1 MHPASFSDRN
11 NPQRT
16 PEGTPPVV
24 SHQWPR
30 GAAYLSMPGDVGN
43 MKATETKPSE
53 NLNIVIVGHV
63 DHGKSTL
70 LGRLYADTGSL
81 PDGKL
86 EKVQAICKQQG
97 KEFEYA
103 FLFDAFL
110 EEQEQGITIDTARTF
125 FMWKGR
131 QYIIIDAP
139 GHKEFL
145 KNMISGAARAEA
157 ALLLID
163 ALEGVKEQSKK
174 HGYLLSLL
182 GVRQFAV
189 VVNKMDLVGYRQ
201 DVFDGIE
208 KEYREFLGQFKAVP
222 AQFIPVSAKLGDN
235 IANRSQA
242 MSWYSGPTVLDTLS
256 AFQKE
261 TARSEQ
267 PLRLSVQDV
276 YKFDAR
282 RIITGR
288 ITAGRLKVGDHLVF
302 SPSNKRANIRT
313 VEAFNIEPQPTEG
326 QAGQSI
332 GITLDEQIFV
342 ERGEIA
348 SHQEHLPSVSTAFRA
363 NLFWLGKKPLEKG
376 RKYLLRVATK
386 EVDCEV
392 ASIHRIID
400 TMDLA
405 QQQGSNSVGKNQ
417 VAELTL
423 RTKAP
428 VAFDL
433 SASFEATGRFV
444 LVDEYDIA
452 GGGII
457 TELVHDDQEFLRE
470 EARRRDFAWVKG
482 EVTVEDR
489 AQQYGHRAAIVLIT
503 GGRHTGKS
511 FLARKLE
518 GRLVADGRHAY
529 LLDGENLRRGLDAD
543 LSEEERGQTT
553 EMARRYGEVA
563 RLLIDTGLIV
573 VSTTNPFGLAYRE
586 ASEAIR
592 TLVHPAPV
600 IAVHMSKIA
609 EEPPPNTDVVLTGPT
624 DFDAATAR
632 ILDELK
638 RRGVLAQAIGA
649 KPIFQYSI

>member
-1 MHPASFSDRN
+1 MI
-11 NPQRT
+11 T
-16 PEGTPPVV
+16 T
-24 SHQWPR
+24 
-30 GAAYLSMPGDVGN
+30 N
-43 MKATETKPSE
+43 MKPSD

-86 EKVQAICKQQG
+86 EKVQAICRQQG

-125 FMWKGR
+125 FSWKGR
-131 QYIIIDAP
+131 HYIIIDAP

-145 KNMISGAARAEA
+145 KNMISGAARAEG

-208 KEYREFLGQFKAVP
+208 KEYREFLEQFKAIP
-222 AQFIPVSAKLGDN
+222 QQIIPVSAKLGDN
-235 IANRSQA
+235 IATRSEQ
-242 MSWYSGPTVLDTLS
+242 MRWYVGPTVLDALS

-261 TARSEQ
+261 PGRSEQ
-267 PLRLSVQDV
+267 ALRLPVQDV

-282 RIITGR
+282 RIIAGR
-288 ITAGRLKVGDHLVF
+288 VTAGRVKVGDTLVF
-302 SPSNKRANIRT
+302 SPSNKRAAVKSI
-313 VEAFNIEPQPTEG
+313 EAFNIDPPPVESH
-326 QAGQSI
+326 AGQSV
-332 GITLDEQIFV
+332 GVTLDEQIFV
-342 ERGEIA
+342 ERGEVA
-348 SHQEHLPSVSTAFRA
+348 SHQEQLPLVSTAFRA
-363 NLFWLGKKPLEKG
+363 NVFWLGRKPLERG
-376 RKYLLRVATK
+376 RRYQLRVATR

-392 ASIHRIID
+392 ATIHRIID

-405 QQQGSNSVGKNQ
+405 QQQGSSVVNKNQ
-417 VAELTL
+417 VAELTI
-423 RTKAP
+423 RAKTP

-433 SASFEATGRFV
+433 SASFESTGRFV

-452 GGGII
+452 GGGIV

-470 EARRRDFAWVKG
+470 EARQRDFAWVKG
-482 EVTVEDR
+482 KVGVEDR
-489 AQQYGHRAAIVLIT
+489 AQQYGHRAAIVLVT

-511 FLARKLE
+511 FLARTIE
-518 GRLVADGRHAY
+518 ARLVADGRHAY

-543 LSEEERGQTT
+543 LSEGERGQAA

-563 RLLIDTGLIV
+563 RLLVDTGLIV
-573 VSTTNPFGLAYRE
+573 VSTTNPFGMAYVD
-586 ASEAIR
+586 AAQAIR
-592 TLVHPAPV
+592 TLVHPVPV
-600 IAVHMSKIA
+600 IAIHMSKAPEEVPPHTDIA
-609 EEPPPNTDVVLTGPT
+609 LSGPT
-624 DFDAATAR
+624 DFDAATRR
-632 ILDELK
+632 ILEELK

>member
-1 MHPASFSDRN
+1 MSSTA
-11 NPQRT
+11 
-16 PEGTPPVV
+16 V
-24 SHQWPR
+24 S
-30 GAAYLSMPGDVGN
+30 S
-43 MKATETKPSE
+43 KPSE

-86 EKVQAICKQQG
+86 EKVQAICRQQG

-125 FMWKGR
+125 FIWKGR

-189 VVNKMDLVGYRQ
+189 VVNKMDLVSYRQ
-201 DVFDGIE
+201 DVFEGIE
-208 KEYREFLGQFKAVP
+208 KEYREFLGQFGAVP
-222 AQFIPVSAKLGDN
+222 ERIIPVSAKLGDN
-235 IANRSQA
+235 IANRSQTMA
-242 MSWYSGPTVLDTLS
+242 WYKGPTVLETLS
-256 AFQKE
+256 LFKKE
-261 TARSEQ
+261 RARSEQ
-267 PLRLSVQDV
+267 PLRFPVQDV

-282 RIITGR
+282 RILAGR
-288 ITAGRLKVGDHLVF
+288 IAAGRLKIGDHVVF
-302 SPSNKRANIRT
+302 SPSNKRANIRS
-313 VEAFNIEPQPTEG
+313 VEAFNIEPPATGAE
-326 QAGQSI
+326 AGQSV

-348 SHQEHLPSVSTAFRA
+348 THQEQLPLVSTAFRA
-363 NLFWLGKKPLEKG
+363 NLFWLGKRPLEKG
-376 RKYLLRVATK
+376 RRYLLRVATR

-392 ASIHRIID
+392 AAIHRIID
-400 TMDLA
+400 TMDLN
-405 QQQGSNSVGKNQ
+405 QQQGSTTVGRNQ
-417 VAELTL
+417 VAELTI
-423 RTKAP
+423 RTKIP
-428 VAFDL
+428 IAFDL
-433 SASFEATGRFV
+433 SSSFEATGRFV
-444 LVDEYDIA
+444 LVDDYDIA
-452 GGGII
+452 GGGIV
-457 TELVHDDQEFLRE
+457 TEMVHDDQEFLRD

-482 EVTVEDR
+482 EVGIEER

-511 FLARKLE
+511 FLAKKLE
-518 GRLVADGRHAY
+518 ARLVADGRHAY
-529 LLDGENLRRGLDAD
+529 LLDGDNLRRGLDAD
-543 LSEEERGQTT
+543 LSEVERSQTT
-553 EMARRYGEVA
+553 EMTRRYGEVA
-563 RLLIDTGLIV
+563 RLLVDTGLIV
-573 VSTTNPFGLAYRE
+573 VSTTNPFGLAFIE
-586 ASEAIR
+586 AAQAIK
-592 TLVHPAPV
+592 TLVHPTPV
-600 IAVHMSKIA
+600 ISVHMSKVP
-609 EEPPPNTDVVLTGPT
+609 EEGPPSTDIVLSGPT
-624 DFDAATAR
+624 DFDAATKR

-649 KPIFQYSI
+649 KPTFQYSI

>member
-1 MHPASFSDRN
+1 MIQAN
-11 NPQRT
+11 NK
-16 PEGTPPVV
+16 
-24 SHQWPR
+24 S
-30 GAAYLSMPGDVGN
+30 
-43 MKATETKPSE
+43 SE
-53 NLNIVIVGHV
+53 HLNIVIVGHV

-86 EKVQAICKQQG
+86 EKVQAICRQQG

-125 FMWKGR
+125 FTWKGR

-201 DVFDGIE
+201 EVFEGIE

-222 AQFIPVSAKLGDN
+222 ERIIPVSAKLGDN
-235 IANRSQA
+235 IVSRSEN

-256 AFQKE
+256 LFQKE

-267 PLRLSVQDV
+267 PLRLPVQDV

-282 RIITGR
+282 RIIAGR
-288 ITAGRLKVGDHLVF
+288 IAAGRLKVGDQLVF
-302 SPSNKRANIRT
+302 SPSNKRANIKS
-313 VEAFNIEPQPTEG
+313 VEAFTVEPVPTEAH
-326 QAGQSI
+326 AGESV

-342 ERGEIA
+342 ERGEVA
-348 SHQEHLPSVSTAFRA
+348 SHQGELPLVSTAFRV
-363 NLFWLGKKPLEKG
+363 NLFWLGRRPLERG
-376 RKYLLRVATK
+376 RKYILRVATK

-392 ASIHRIID
+392 ATIHRIID
-400 TMDLA
+400 TMDLN
-405 QQQGSNSVGKNQ
+405 QQQGGESVGKNQ

-433 SASFEATGRFV
+433 SSSFEGTGRFV

-452 GGGII
+452 GGGIV
-457 TELVHDDQEFLRE
+457 TEMIRDDQEFLRE

-482 EVTVEDR
+482 EVGIEER
-489 AQQYGHRAAIVLIT
+489 AQQFGHRAAIVLVT

-511 FLARKLE
+511 FLAKKLE
-518 GRLVADGRHAY
+518 ARLVADGRHAY

-543 LSEEERGQTT
+543 LSETERSQTA

-573 VSTTNPFGLAYRE
+573 VSTTNPFGLAYAE
-586 ASEAIR
+586 AVQAIR

-600 IAVHMSKIA
+600 IAVHMSKA
-609 EEPPPNTDVVLTGPT
+609 PEEPPPGTDIALSGPT
-624 DFDAATAR
+624 DFDAATR
-632 ILDELK
+632 EILDELK

-649 KPIFQYSI
+649 KPTFQYSI

>member
-1 MHPASFSDRN
+1 MS
-11 NPQRT
+11 NPT
-16 PEGTPPVV
+16 PV
-24 SHQWPR
+24 S
-30 GAAYLSMPGDVGN
+30 
-43 MKATETKPSE
+43 KPSE

-86 EKVQAICKQQG
+86 EKVQAICRQQG

-125 FMWKGR
+125 FIWKGR

-208 KEYREFLGQFKAVP
+208 KEYREFLSQFKAVP
-222 AQFIPVSAKLGDN
+222 ERVIPVSAKLGDN
-235 IANRSQA
+235 IANRSTN
-242 MSWYSGPTVLDTLS
+242 MPWYAGPTVLDTLS
-256 AFQKE
+256 VFKKE
-261 TARSEQ
+261 AARSEQ
-267 PLRLSVQDV
+267 PLRLPVQDV

-282 RIITGR
+282 RIIAGR
-288 ITAGRLKVGDHLVF
+288 ITAGKLKVGDHLVF
-302 SPSNKRANIRT
+302 SPSNKRANIRS
-313 VEAFNIEPQPTEG
+313 VEAFNIDPPPTEG
-326 QAGQSI
+326 YAGQSI

-348 SHQEHLPSVSTAFRA
+348 THQEHLPSVSTAFRA
-363 NLFWLGKKPLEKG
+363 NLFWLGKRPLERG
-376 RKYLLRVATK
+376 RKYQLRVANK

-392 ASIHRIID
+392 ATIHRIID

-405 QQQGSNSVGKNQ
+405 QQQGSTTVNKNQ

-423 RTKAP
+423 RTKTP

-444 LVDEYDIA
+444 LIDEYDIA

-457 TELVHDDQEFLRE
+457 TELIHDDQEFLRE

-482 EVTVEDR
+482 EVGVEDR
-489 AQQYGHRAAIVLIT
+489 ARQYGHRAAIVLFT

-511 FLARKLE
+511 LLARQLE

-543 LSEEERGQTT
+543 LTDEERGQTD

-573 VSTTNPFGLAYRE
+573 VSTTNPFGLHYKE
-586 ASEAIR
+586 AVQAIR

-600 IAVHMSKIA
+600 IAVHMSKVS
-609 EEPPPNTDVVLTGPT
+609 EEPPQNTDIVLSGPT
-624 DFDAATAR
+624 DLDKATKQ
-632 ILDELK
+632 IMEELK
-638 RRGVLAQAIGA
+638 KRGVLAQAIGA
-649 KPIFQYSI
+649 KPTFQYSI

>member
-1 MHPASFSDRN
+1 M
-11 NPQRT
+11 T
-16 PEGTPPVV
+16 
-24 SHQWPR
+24 
-30 GAAYLSMPGDVGN
+30 LI
-43 MKATETKPSE
+43 ETKPSE

-97 KEFEYA
+97 KDFEYA

-201 DVFDGIE
+201 DVFEGIE

-222 AQFIPVSAKLGDN
+222 SQFIPVSAKLGDN
-235 IANRSQA
+235 IANRSKQ
-242 MSWYSGPTVLDTLS
+242 MPWYTGATVLDTLGG
-256 AFQKE
+256 FQKE
-261 TARSEQ
+261 AARSEQ
-267 PLRLSVQDV
+267 PLRMPVQDV

-288 ITAGRLKVGDHLVF
+288 IAAGRLKVGDHLVF

-332 GITLDEQIFV
+332 GVTLDDQIFV

-363 NLFWLGKKPLEKG
+363 NLFWLGKRPLEKE

-405 QQQGSNSVGKNQ
+405 QQQGSNTVNKNQ

-423 RTKAP
+423 RTKTP

-489 AQQYGHRAAIVLIT
+489 AQQYGHRAAVVLIT

-543 LSEEERGQTT
+543 LNEEERGQTT

-563 RLLIDTGLIV
+563 RLLTDTGLIV
-573 VSTTNPFGLAYRE
+573 VSTTNPFGLAYQE
-586 ASEAIR
+586 AAQAIR

-600 IAVHMSKIA
+600 IAVHMSKTE
-609 EEPPPNTDVVLTGPT
+609 EEPPPNTDVVLSGPT
-624 DFDAATAR
+624 DFDGATAR
-632 ILDELK
+632 IIDELK

-649 KPIFQYSI
+649 KPVFQYSI

>member
-1 MHPASFSDRN
+1 
-11 NPQRT
+11 
-16 PEGTPPVV
+16 
-24 SHQWPR
+24 
-30 GAAYLSMPGDVGN
+30 

>member
-1 MHPASFSDRN
+1 
-11 NPQRT
+11 
-16 PEGTPPVV
+16 
-24 SHQWPR
+24 
-30 GAAYLSMPGDVGN
+30 
-43 MKATETKPSE
+43 
-53 NLNIVIVGHV
+53 
-63 DHGKSTL
+63 
-70 LGRLYADTGSL
+70 
-81 PDGKL
+81 L
-86 EKVQAICKQQG
+86 EKVQAICRQQG

-131 QYIIIDAP
+131 HYIIIDAP

-201 DVFDGIE
+201 DVFEGIE
-208 KEYREFLGQFKAVP
+208 KEYREFLAQFGAVP
-222 AQFIPVSAKLGDN
+222 ERIIPVSAKMGDN
-235 IANRSQA
+235 IANRSGT
-242 MSWYSGPTVLDTLS
+242 MPWYQGPTVLDTLS
-256 AFQKE
+256 LFKKE

-267 PLRLSVQDV
+267 PLRFPVQDV

-282 RIITGR
+282 RIIAGR
-288 ITAGRLKVGDHLVF
+288 ITAGRLKIGDHLVF
-302 SPSNKRANIRT
+302 SPSNKRANIRSI
-313 VEAFNIEPQPTEG
+313 EAFNVEPVLTGAE
-326 QAGQSI
+326 AGQSV

-342 ERGEIA
+342 ERGEVA
-348 SHQEHLPSVSTAFRA
+348 THQEQLPLVSTAFKA
-363 NLFWLGKKPLEKG
+363 NLFWLGKQPLEQG
-376 RKYLLRVATK
+376 RRYLLRVATR
-386 EVDCEV
+386 EVECEV
-392 ASIHRIID
+392 AAIHRIID
-400 TMDLA
+400 TMDLN
-405 QQQGSNSVGKNQ
+405 QQSGSNKVARNQ
-417 VAELTL
+417 VGELTL

-444 LVDEYDIA
+444 LVDDYDMIR
-452 GGGII
+452 
-457 TELVHDDQEFLRE
+457 DDQEFLRE

-482 EVTVEDR
+482 EVGIEER

-511 FLARKLE
+511 FLAKKLE
-518 GRLVADGRHAY
+518 ARLVADGRHAY

-543 LSEEERGQTT
+543 LAEGERSQTM

-563 RLLIDTGLIV
+563 RLLADTGLIV
-573 VSTTNPFGLAYRE
+573 ISTTNPFGMAYAE
-586 ASEAIR
+586 AAQAIR
-592 TLVHPAPV
+592 TLVHPTPV
-600 IAVHMSKIA
+600 ISIQMSTLSDEA
-609 EEPPPNTDVVLTGPT
+609 STNADLVFTGPA
-624 DFDAATAR
+624 DFDAATKS
-632 ILDELK
+632 ILDELR

-649 KPIFQYSI
+649 KPTFQYSI

>member
-1 MHPASFSDRN
+1 M
-11 NPQRT
+11 
-16 PEGTPPVV
+16 GTAK
-24 SHQWPR
+24 S
-30 GAAYLSMPGDVGN
+30 
-43 MKATETKPSE
+43 SE

-70 LGRLYADTGSL
+70 LGRLYADTDSL

-86 EKVQAICKQQG
+86 EKVQAICRQQG

-131 QYIIIDAP
+131 HYIIIDAP

-201 DVFDGIE
+201 DVFEGIE
-208 KEYREFLGQFKAVP
+208 KEYREFLAQFGAVP
-222 AQFIPVSAKLGDN
+222 ERIIPVSAKMGDN
-235 IANRSQA
+235 IANRSGT
-242 MSWYSGPTVLDTLS
+242 MPWYQGPTVLDTLS
-256 AFQKE
+256 LFKKE

-267 PLRLSVQDV
+267 PLRFPVQDV

-282 RIITGR
+282 RIIAGR
-288 ITAGRLKVGDHLVF
+288 ITAGRLKIGDHLVF
-302 SPSNKRANIRT
+302 SPSNKRANIRSI
-313 VEAFNIEPQPTEG
+313 EAFNVEPVLTGAE
-326 QAGQSI
+326 AGQSV

-342 ERGEIA
+342 ERGEVA
-348 SHQEHLPSVSTAFRA
+348 THQEQLPLVSTAFKA
-363 NLFWLGKKPLEKG
+363 NLFWLGKQPLEQG
-376 RKYLLRVATK
+376 RRYLLRVATR
-386 EVDCEV
+386 EVECEV
-392 ASIHRIID
+392 AAIHRIID
-400 TMDLA
+400 TMDLN
-405 QQQGSNSVGKNQ
+405 QQSGSNKVARNQ
-417 VAELTL
+417 VGELTL

-444 LVDEYDIA
+444 LVDDYDIA
-452 GGGII
+452 GGGIV
-457 TELVHDDQEFLRE
+457 TEMIRDDQEFLRE

-482 EVTVEDR
+482 EVGIEER

-511 FLARKLE
+511 FLAKKLE
-518 GRLVADGRHAY
+518 ARLVADGRHAY

-543 LSEEERGQTT
+543 LAEGERSQTM

-563 RLLIDTGLIV
+563 RLLADTGLIV
-573 VSTTNPFGLAYRE
+573 ISTTNPFGMAYAE
-586 ASEAIR
+586 AAQAIR
-592 TLVHPAPV
+592 TLVHPTPV
-600 IAVHMSKIA
+600 ISIQMSTLSDEA
-609 EEPPPNTDVVLTGPT
+609 STNADLVFTGPA
-624 DFDAATAR
+624 DFDAATKS
-632 ILDELK
+632 ILDELR

-649 KPIFQYSI
+649 KPTFQYSI

>member
-1 MHPASFSDRN
+1 MNSTTVPS
-11 NPQRT
+11 
-16 PEGTPPVV
+16 
-24 SHQWPR
+24 
-30 GAAYLSMPGDVGN
+30 
-43 MKATETKPSE
+43 KPSE
-53 NLNIVIVGHV
+53 SLNIVIVGHV

-86 EKVQAICKQQG
+86 EKVQAICRQQG

-125 FMWKGR
+125 FIWKGR

-189 VVNKMDLVGYRQ
+189 AVNKMDLVGYRQ
-201 DVFDGIE
+201 DVFEGIE
-208 KEYREFLGQFKAVP
+208 KEYREFLGQFGAVP
-222 AQFIPVSAKLGDN
+222 EQIIPVSAKLGDN

-242 MSWYSGPTVLDTLS
+242 MAWYKGPTVLDILS
-256 AFQKE
+256 LFKKE
-261 TARSEQ
+261 TVRSEQ
-267 PLRLSVQDV
+267 PLRFPVQDV

-282 RIITGR
+282 RILAGR
-288 ITAGRLKVGDHLVF
+288 IAAGRLKIGDHLVF
-302 SPSNKRANIRT
+302 SPSNKRANVRSI
-313 VEAFNIEPQPTEG
+313 EAFNIEPVPTAAE
-326 QAGQSI
+326 AGHSV

-348 SHQEHLPSVSTAFRA
+348 THQDQLPLVSTGFKA
-363 NLFWLGKKPLEKG
+363 NLFWLGKRPLEKN

-392 ASIHRIID
+392 AAIHRIID
-400 TMDLA
+400 TMDLS
-405 QQQGSNSVGKNQ
+405 QQQGSTVVNRNQ

-423 RTKAP
+423 RTKTP

-433 SASFEATGRFV
+433 SSSFEATGRFV
-444 LVDEYDIA
+444 LVDDYDIA
-452 GGGII
+452 GGGIV
-457 TELVHDDQEFLRE
+457 TEMVRDDQEFLRE

-482 EVTVEDR
+482 EVGIEER

-511 FLARKLE
+511 FLAKTLE
-518 GRLVADGRHAY
+518 AKLVADGRHAY

-543 LSEEERGQTT
+543 LSEGERSQTT

-563 RLLIDTGLIV
+563 RLLADTGLIV
-573 VSTTNPFGLAYRE
+573 VSTTNPFGMGYIE
-586 ASEAIR
+586 AAQAIR
-592 TLVHPAPV
+592 TLVHPTPV
-600 IAVHMSKIA
+600 ISVHMSKA
-609 EEPPPNTDVVLTGPT
+609 PEEVLPNADIVLSGPA
-624 DFDAATAR
+624 DFDAATKR

-649 KPIFQYSI
+649 KPTFQYSI

>member
-1 MHPASFSDRN
+1 MSTSD
-11 NPQRT
+11 P
-16 PEGTPPVV
+16 
-24 SHQWPR
+24 
-30 GAAYLSMPGDVGN
+30 
-43 MKATETKPSE
+43 KPSE

-86 EKVQAICKQQG
+86 EKVQAICRQQG

-125 FMWKGR
+125 FIWKGR

-163 ALEGVKEQSKK
+163 ALEGVREQSKK

-208 KEYREFLGQFKAVP
+208 KEYREFLAQFKAVP

-235 IANRSQA
+235 IVTRSQA
-242 MSWYSGPTVLDTLS
+242 MPWYSGSTVLEALNV
-256 AFQKE
+256 FRKE
-261 TARSEQ
+261 AARSEQ
-267 PLRLSVQDV
+267 PLRLPVQDV

-282 RIITGR
+282 RIIAGR
-288 ITAGRLKVGDHLVF
+288 ITAGRLRIGDQLVF
-302 SPSNKRANIRT
+302 SPSNKRASIKS
-313 VEAFNIEPQPTEG
+313 VEAFNIDPQLTSGE
-326 QAGQSI
+326 AGQSI
-332 GITLDEQIFV
+332 GVTLDDQLFV

-348 SHQEHLPSVSTAFRA
+348 AHPDQLPLVSTAFRA
-363 NLFWLGKKPLEKG
+363 NLFWLGNRPLERG

-386 EVDCEV
+386 EVECEI
-392 ASIHRIID
+392 AAIHRIID

-405 QQQGSNSVGKNQ
+405 QQQGSTQVTKNQ

-433 SASFEATGRFV
+433 STSFESTGRFV

-457 TELVHDDQEFLRE
+457 TEVVHDDQEFLRE
-470 EARRRDFAWVKG
+470 EARRRDIAWVKG
-482 EVTVEDR
+482 EVGIEDR
-489 AQQYGHRAAIVLIT
+489 AKQFGHRAAVVLVT

-511 FLARKLE
+511 MLARKLE
-518 GRLVADGRHAY
+518 SRLVADGRHAY

-543 LSEEERGQTT
+543 LNDEERVQTR

-573 VSTTNPFGLAYRE
+573 VSTTNPFGLAYRD
-586 ASEAIR
+586 AVLAIR
-592 TLVHPAPV
+592 TLVHPTPV
-600 IAVHMSKIA
+600 VAVHMSKTE
-609 EEPPPNTDVVLTGPT
+609 EEPPSSTDIMLAGPT
-624 DFDAATAR
+624 DFDAATK
-632 ILDELK
+632 LVMEELR

>member
-1 MHPASFSDRN
+1 MDIESA
-11 NPQRT
+11 
-16 PEGTPPVV
+16 
-24 SHQWPR
+24 
-30 GAAYLSMPGDVGN
+30 
-43 MKATETKPSE
+43 KPSE
-53 NLNIVIVGHV
+53 SLNIVIVGHV

-86 EKVQAICKQQG
+86 EKVQAICRQQG

-125 FMWKGR
+125 FIWKGR

-222 AQFIPVSAKLGDN
+222 ECIIPVSAKLGDN
-235 IANRSQA
+235 IANRSA
-242 MSWYSGPTVLDTLS
+242 NMAWYTGPTVLDQLS
-256 AFQKE
+256 RFKKE
-261 TARSEQ
+261 AARSEQ
-267 PLRLSVQDV
+267 PLRFPVQDV

-282 RIITGR
+282 RIIAGR

-302 SPSNKRANIRT
+302 SPSNKRANIRS
-313 VEAFNIEPQPTEG
+313 VEAFNIDPPPTEG
-326 QAGQSI
+326 YAGQSI

-348 SHQEHLPSVSTAFRA
+348 THQDQLPSVSTAFRA
-363 NLFWLGKKPLEKG
+363 NLFWLGKRPLERG
-376 RKYLLRVATK
+376 RKYQLRVANK

-392 ASIHRIID
+392 ATIHRIID

-405 QQQGSNSVGKNQ
+405 QQQGSTTVNKNQ

-423 RTKAP
+423 RTKTP

-452 GGGII
+452 GGGIV
-457 TELVHDDQEFLRE
+457 TELIHDDQEFLRE

-482 EVTVEDR
+482 EVGVEDR
-489 AQQYGHRAAIVLIT
+489 ARQYGHRAAIVLFT

-511 FLARKLE
+511 LLARQLE

-543 LSEEERGQTT
+543 LTDEERGQTD

-573 VSTTNPFGLAYRE
+573 VSTTNPFGLHYKE
-586 ASEAIR
+586 AVQAIR

-600 IAVHMSKIA
+600 IAVHMSKTS
-609 EEPPPNTDVVLTGPT
+609 EEPPQNTDIVLSGPT
-624 DFDAATAR
+624 DLDKATKQ
-632 ILDELK
+632 IMDELK
-638 RRGVLAQAIGA
+638 KRGVLAQAIGA
-649 KPIFQYSI
+649 KPTFQYSI

>member
-1 MHPASFSDRN
+1 MTMS
-11 NPQRT
+11 
-16 PEGTPPVV
+16 EIKPP
-24 SHQWPR
+24 
-30 GAAYLSMPGDVGN
+30 
-43 MKATETKPSE
+43 E

-222 AQFIPVSAKLGDN
+222 SQFIPVSAKLGDN
-235 IANRSQA
+235 IANRSTT
-242 MSWYSGPTVLDTLS
+242 MPWYSGSTVLDTLG
-256 AFQKE
+256 AFSKE
-261 TARSEQ
+261 AARAEQ

-332 GITLDEQIFV
+332 GVTLDEQIFV

-363 NLFWLGKKPLEKG
+363 NLFWLGKRPLEKG

-392 ASIHRIID
+392 ALIHRIID

-405 QQQGSNSVGKNQ
+405 QQQGSSTVNKNQ

-489 AQQYGHRAAIVLIT
+489 AQQYGHRAAVVLIT
-503 GGRHTGKS
+503 GGRHAGKS

-543 LSEEERGQTT
+543 LSEEERGQST

-563 RLLIDTGLIV
+563 RLLTDTGLIV

-586 ASEAIR
+586 ASQAIK

-600 IAVHMSKIA
+600 IAVHMSRT
-609 EEPPPNTDVVLTGPT
+609 EEAPPPNTDVVLSGPT

>member
-1 MHPASFSDRN
+1 MDTAKS
-11 NPQRT
+11 
-16 PEGTPPVV
+16 
-24 SHQWPR
+24 
-30 GAAYLSMPGDVGN
+30 
-43 MKATETKPSE
+43 SE

-86 EKVQAICKQQG
+86 EKVQAICRQQG

-201 DVFDGIE
+201 DVFEGIE
-208 KEYREFLGQFKAVP
+208 KEYREFLAQFGAVP
-222 AQFIPVSAKLGDN
+222 ERIIPVSAKMGDN
-235 IANRSQA
+235 IANRSGT
-242 MSWYSGPTVLDTLS
+242 MPWYQGPTVLDTLS
-256 AFQKE
+256 LFKKE

-267 PLRLSVQDV
+267 PLRFPVQDV

-282 RIITGR
+282 RIIAGR
-288 ITAGRLKVGDHLVF
+288 ITAGRLKIGDHLVF
-302 SPSNKRANIRT
+302 SPSNKRANIRSI
-313 VEAFNIEPQPTEG
+313 EAFNVEPVLTGAE
-326 QAGQSI
+326 AGQSV

-342 ERGEIA
+342 ERGEVA
-348 SHQEHLPSVSTAFRA
+348 THQEQLPLVSTAFKA
-363 NLFWLGKKPLEKG
+363 NLFWLGKQPLEQG
-376 RKYLLRVATK
+376 RRYLLRVATR
-386 EVDCEV
+386 EVECEV
-392 ASIHRIID
+392 AAIHRIID
-400 TMDLA
+400 TMDLS
-405 QQQGSNSVGKNQ
+405 QQSGSNKVARNQ
-417 VAELTL
+417 VGELTL

-444 LVDEYDIA
+444 LVDDYDIA
-452 GGGII
+452 GGGIV
-457 TELVHDDQEFLRE
+457 TEMIRDDQEFLRE

-482 EVTVEDR
+482 EVGIEER

-511 FLARKLE
+511 FLAKKLE
-518 GRLVADGRHAY
+518 ARLVADGRHAY
-529 LLDGENLRRGLDAD
+529 LL
-543 LSEEERGQTT
+543 
-553 EMARRYGEVA
+553 
-563 RLLIDTGLIV
+563 I
-573 VSTTNPFGLAYRE
+573 
-586 ASEAIR
+586 
-592 TLVHPAPV
+592 
-600 IAVHMSKIA
+600 
-609 EEPPPNTDVVLTGPT
+609 
-624 DFDAATAR
+624 
-632 ILDELK
+632 
-638 RRGVLAQAIGA
+638 
-649 KPIFQYSI
+649 

>member
-1 MHPASFSDRN
+1 MTMDN
-11 NPQRT
+11 LTQ
-16 PEGTPPVV
+16 
-24 SHQWPR
+24 
-30 GAAYLSMPGDVGN
+30 
-43 MKATETKPSE
+43 KPSD

-86 EKVQAICKQQG
+86 EKVQAICRQQG

-125 FMWKGR
+125 FIWKGR

-222 AQFIPVSAKLGDN
+222 ERIIPVSAKLGDN
-235 IANRSQA
+235 IANRSTN
-242 MSWYSGPTVLDTLS
+242 MPWYTGPTVLDTLS
-256 AFQKE
+256 VFKKE
-261 TARSEQ
+261 AARAEQ
-267 PLRLSVQDV
+267 PLRFPVQDV

-282 RIITGR
+282 RIIAGR
-288 ITAGRLKVGDHLVF
+288 ITAGKLKVGDHLVF
-302 SPSNKRANIRT
+302 SPSNKRANIRS
-313 VEAFNIEPQPTEG
+313 VEAFNIDPPPTEG
-326 QAGQSI
+326 FAGQSI

-348 SHQEHLPSVSTAFRA
+348 THQDQLPSVSTAFRA
-363 NLFWLGKKPLEKG
+363 NLFWLGKRPLERG
-376 RKYLLRVATK
+376 RKYQLRVANK

-392 ASIHRIID
+392 ATIHRIID

-405 QQQGSNSVGKNQ
+405 QQQGSATVNKNQ

-423 RTKAP
+423 RTKTP
-428 VAFDL
+428 MAFDL
-433 SASFEATGRFV
+433 SASFEATGRF
-444 LVDEYDIA
+444 
-452 GGGII
+452 
-457 TELVHDDQEFLRE
+457 R
-470 EARRRDFAWVKG
+470 
-482 EVTVEDR
+482 
-489 AQQYGHRAAIVLIT
+489 
-503 GGRHTGKS
+503 S
-511 FLARKLE
+511 
-518 GRLVADGRHAY
+518 
-529 LLDGENLRRGLDAD
+529 
-543 LSEEERGQTT
+543 
-553 EMARRYGEVA
+553 
-563 RLLIDTGLIV
+563 
-573 VSTTNPFGLAYRE
+573 
-586 ASEAIR
+586 
-592 TLVHPAPV
+592 
-600 IAVHMSKIA
+600 
-609 EEPPPNTDVVLTGPT
+609 
-624 DFDAATAR
+624 
-632 ILDELK
+632 
-638 RRGVLAQAIGA
+638 
-649 KPIFQYSI
+649 

>member
-1 MHPASFSDRN
+1 MNTATFS
-11 NPQRT
+11 
-16 PEGTPPVV
+16 E
-24 SHQWPR
+24 H
-30 GAAYLSMPGDVGN
+30 
-43 MKATETKPSE
+43 
-53 NLNIVIVGHV
+53 LNIVIVGHV

-86 EKVQAICKQQG
+86 EKVQAICRQQG

-125 FMWKGR
+125 FMWKDR

-208 KEYREFLGQFKAVP
+208 KEYREFLGQFGAVP
-222 AQFIPVSAKLGDN
+222 ERIIPVSAKLGDN
-235 IANRSQA
+235 IANRSQT
-242 MSWYSGPTVLDTLS
+242 MGWYRGPTVLEALS
-256 AFQKE
+256 LFKKE
-261 TARSEQ
+261 TERSEQ
-267 PLRLSVQDV
+267 PLRFPVQDV

-282 RIITGR
+282 RIIAGR
-288 ITAGRLKVGDHLVF
+288 ITAGRLKIGDHLVF

-313 VEAFNIEPQPTEG
+313 IEAFNVDPVLTRGE
-326 QAGQSI
+326 AGQSV

-348 SHQEHLPSVSTAFRA
+348 THQEQLPLVSTAFKA
-363 NLFWLGKKPLEKG
+363 NLFWLGKRPLEQG
-376 RKYLLRVATK
+376 RTYLLRVATK

-392 ASIHRIID
+392 AAIHRIID
-400 TMDLA
+400 TMDLN
-405 QQQGSNSVGKNQ
+405 QQLGSGTVVRNQ
-417 VAELTL
+417 VAELTV
-423 RTKAP
+423 RTKTP

-433 SASFEATGRFV
+433 SSSFEATGRFV
-444 LVDEYDIA
+444 LVDDYDIA
-452 GGGII
+452 GGGIV
-457 TELVHDDQEFLRE
+457 TEMLRDDQEFLRE

-482 EVTVEDR
+482 EVGIEER
-489 AQQYGHRAAIVLIT
+489 AQQYGHRAAIVLIA

-511 FLARKLE
+511 FLAKKLE
-518 GRLVADGRHAY
+518 ARLVADGRHAY

-543 LSEEERGQTT
+543 LAEGERGQTM

-563 RLLIDTGLIV
+563 R
-573 VSTTNPFGLAYRE
+573 
-586 ASEAIR
+586 
-592 TLVHPAPV
+592 
-600 IAVHMSKIA
+600 
-609 EEPPPNTDVVLTGPT
+609 
-624 DFDAATAR
+624 
-632 ILDELK
+632 
-638 RRGVLAQAIGA
+638 
-649 KPIFQYSI
+649 

>member
-1 MHPASFSDRN
+1 M
-11 NPQRT
+11 
-16 PEGTPPVV
+16 GTAK
-24 SHQWPR
+24 S
-30 GAAYLSMPGDVGN
+30 
-43 MKATETKPSE
+43 SE

-86 EKVQAICKQQG
+86 EKVQAICRQQG

-131 QYIIIDAP
+131 YYIIIDAP

-201 DVFDGIE
+201 DVFEGIE
-208 KEYREFLGQFKAVP
+208 KEYREFLAQFGAVP
-222 AQFIPVSAKLGDN
+222 ERIIPVSAKLGDN
-235 IANRSQA
+235 IANRSST
-242 MSWYSGPTVLDTLS
+242 MPWYQGPTVLDTLS
-256 AFQKE
+256 LFKKE

-267 PLRLSVQDV
+267 PLRFPVQDV

-282 RIITGR
+282 RIIAGR
-288 ITAGRLKVGDHLVF
+288 ITAGRLKIGDHLVF
-302 SPSNKRANIRT
+302 SPSNKRANIRSI
-313 VEAFNIEPQPTEG
+313 EAFNVEPVLTGAE
-326 QAGQSI
+326 AGQSV

-342 ERGEIA
+342 ERGEVA
-348 SHQEHLPSVSTAFRA
+348 THQEQLPLVSTAFKA
-363 NLFWLGKKPLEKG
+363 NLFWLGKEPLEQG
-376 RKYLLRVATK
+376 RRYLLRVATR
-386 EVDCEV
+386 EVECEV
-392 ASIHRIID
+392 AAVHRIID
-400 TMDLA
+400 TMDLK
-405 QQQGSNSVGKNQ
+405 QQSGSNKVARNQ
-417 VAELTL
+417 VGELTL

-444 LVDEYDIA
+444 LVDDYDIA
-452 GGGII
+452 GGGIV
-457 TELVHDDQEFLRE
+457 TEMIRDDQEFLRE

-482 EVTVEDR
+482 EVGIEER

-511 FLARKLE
+511 FLAKKLE
-518 GRLVADGRHAY
+518 ARLVADGRHAY

-543 LSEEERGQTT
+543 LAEGERSQTM

-563 RLLIDTGLIV
+563 RLLADTGLIV
-573 VSTTNPFGLAYRE
+573 VSTTNPFGMAYAE
-586 ASEAIR
+586 AAQAIR
-592 TLVHPAPV
+592 TLVHPTPV
-600 IAVHMSKIA
+600 ISIQMSTLSGEA
-609 EEPPPNTDVVLTGPT
+609 STNADLVFSGPA
-624 DFDAATAR
+624 DFDAATKS

-638 RRGVLAQAIGA
+638 RRGVLAHAIGA
-649 KPIFQYSI
+649 KPTFQYSI

>member
-1 MHPASFSDRN
+1 MTKTQSTRIEKPD
-11 NPQRT
+11 
-16 PEGTPPVV
+16 
-24 SHQWPR
+24 
-30 GAAYLSMPGDVGN
+30 
-43 MKATETKPSE
+43 ETMS
-53 NLNIVIVGHV
+53 IVIVGHV

-86 EKVQAICKQQG
+86 EKVQAICRQQG

-125 FMWKGR
+125 FAWKGR

-145 KNMISGAARAEA
+145 KNMVSGAARAEA

-189 VVNKMDLVGYRQ
+189 VVNKMDLVGYWQ
-201 DVFDGIE
+201 DVFNGIE

-222 AQFIPVSAKLGDN
+222 VQFVPVSAKLGDN
-235 IANRSQA
+235 IVHRSPA
-242 MSWYSGPTVLDTLS
+242 MPWYTGPTVLDVLGM
-256 AFQKE
+256 FRKE
-261 TARSEQ
+261 AARSEQ
-267 PLRLSVQDV
+267 PLRLPVQDV

-282 RIITGR
+282 RIIAGR
-288 ITAGRLKVGDHLVF
+288 ITAGRLRIGDQLVF
-302 SPSNKRANIRT
+302 SPSNKRANIKS
-313 VEAFNIEPQPTEG
+313 VEAFNIDPPPTMAE
-326 QAGQSI
+326 AGQSI

-348 SHQEHLPSVSTAFRA
+348 THPDQLPLVSTAFRA
-363 NLFWLGKKPLEKG
+363 NVFWLGKRPLERG
-376 RKYLLRVATK
+376 RKYLLRIATK
-386 EVDCEV
+386 EVDSEI
-392 ASIHRIID
+392 ATIHRIID

-405 QQQGSNSVGKNQ
+405 QQQGGSVVNKNQ
-417 VAELTL
+417 VAEITL

-428 VAFDL
+428 AAFDL
-433 SASFEATGRFV
+433 STSFEVTGRFV
-444 LVDEYDIA
+444 LVDEHDIA

-482 EVTVEDR
+482 EVGVEDR
-489 AQQYGHRAAIVLIT
+489 ARQYGHRAAVVLVT

-511 FLARKLE
+511 LLARKLE
-518 GRLVADGRHAY
+518 SRLVADGRHAY

-543 LSEEERGQTT
+543 LGEEARGQTA

-586 ASEAIR
+586 AVQAIR

-600 IAVHMSKIA
+600 IAVHMSKVE
-609 EEPPPNTDVVLTGPT
+609 EEPPPNTDVVLSGPT
-624 DFDAATAR
+624 DFDEATKQVME
-632 ILDELK
+632 ELK

-649 KPIFQYSI
+649 KPTFQYSI

>member
-1 MHPASFSDRN
+1 MAEAIS
-11 NPQRT
+11 
-16 PEGTPPVV
+16 
-24 SHQWPR
+24 
-30 GAAYLSMPGDVGN
+30 
-43 MKATETKPSE
+43 KPSD

-86 EKVQAICKQQG
+86 EKVQAICRQQG

-125 FMWKGR
+125 FGWKGR
-131 QYIIIDAP
+131 HYIIIDAP

-145 KNMISGAARAEA
+145 KNMISGAARAEG

-189 VVNKMDLVGYRQ
+189 VVNKMDLVGYQQ

-222 AQFIPVSAKLGDN
+222 QQIIPVSAKLGDN
-235 IANRSQA
+235 IANRSEQ
-242 MSWYSGPTVLDTLS
+242 MPWYSGPTVLDALS

-261 TARSEQ
+261 PGRSEQ
-267 PLRLSVQDV
+267 PLRLPVQDV

-282 RIITGR
+282 RIIAGR
-288 ITAGRLKVGDHLVF
+288 VTAGRLKVGDTLVF
-302 SPSNKRANIRT
+302 SPSNKRAT
-313 VEAFNIEPQPTEG
+313 VKSIEAFNIDPPPVEG
-326 QAGQSI
+326 HAGQSV
-332 GITLDEQIFV
+332 GVTLDEQIFV
-342 ERGEIA
+342 ERGEVA
-348 SHQEHLPSVSTAFRA
+348 SHQEQLPLVSTAFRA
-363 NLFWLGKKPLEKG
+363 NVFWLGRKPLERG
-376 RKYLLRVATK
+376 RRYQLRVATR

-392 ASIHRIID
+392 ATIHRIID

-405 QQQGSNSVGKNQ
+405 QQQGSSVVNKNQ
-417 VAELTL
+417 VAELTI
-423 RTKAP
+423 RAKTP
-428 VAFDL
+428 VALDL
-433 SASFEATGRFV
+433 SASFESTGRFV

-452 GGGII
+452 GGGIV
-457 TELVHDDQEFLRE
+457 TELLHDDQEFLRE
-470 EARRRDFAWVKG
+470 EARQRDFAWVKG
-482 EVTVEDR
+482 MVGVEDR
-489 AQQYGHRAAIVLIT
+489 AQQYGHRAAIVLVT

-511 FLARKLE
+511 FLARTIE
-518 GRLVADGRHAY
+518 ARLVADGRHAY

-543 LSEEERGQTT
+543 LSEGERGQAA

-563 RLLIDTGLIV
+563 RLLVDTGLIV
-573 VSTTNPFGLAYRE
+573 VSTTNPFGMAYVE
-586 ASEAIR
+586 AAQAIR
-592 TLVHPAPV
+592 TLVHPVPV
-600 IAVHMSKIA
+600 IAIHMSKAPEEVPPHTDIA
-609 EEPPPNTDVVLTGPT
+609 LSGPA
-624 DFDAATAR
+624 DFDAATRR
-632 ILDELK
+632 ILEELK

-649 KPIFQYSI
+649 KPTFQYSI

>member
-1 MHPASFSDRN
+1 MQVN
-11 NPQRT
+11 
-16 PEGTPPVV
+16 V
-24 SHQWPR
+24 
-30 GAAYLSMPGDVGN
+30 
-43 MKATETKPSE
+43 TKPSE

-573 VSTTNPFGLAYRE
+573 VSTTNPFGMAYRE

-600 IAVHMSKIA
+600 IAVHMSKTA

-649 KPIFQYSI
+649 KPVFQYSI

>member
-1 MHPASFSDRN
+1 MKMTMS
-11 NPQRT
+11 
-16 PEGTPPVV
+16 EIKPP
-24 SHQWPR
+24 
-30 GAAYLSMPGDVGN
+30 
-43 MKATETKPSE
+43 E

-222 AQFIPVSAKLGDN
+222 SQFIPVSAKLGDN
-235 IANRSQA
+235 IANRSTT
-242 MSWYSGPTVLDTLS
+242 MPWYSGSTVLDTLG
-256 AFQKE
+256 AFGKE
-261 TARSEQ
+261 AARAEQ

-332 GITLDEQIFV
+332 GVTLDEQIFV

-363 NLFWLGKKPLEKG
+363 NLFWLGKRPLEKG

-392 ASIHRIID
+392 ALIHRIID

-405 QQQGSNSVGKNQ
+405 QQQGSSTVNKNQ

-489 AQQYGHRAAIVLIT
+489 AQQYGHRAAVVLIT
-503 GGRHTGKS
+503 GGRHAGKS

-543 LSEEERGQTT
+543 LSEEERGRST

-563 RLLIDTGLIV
+563 RLLTDTGLIV

-586 ASEAIR
+586 ASQAIR

-600 IAVHMSKIA
+600 IAVHMSRT
-609 EEPPPNTDVVLTGPT
+609 EEAPPPNTDVVLSGPT

>member
-1 MHPASFSDRN
+1 M
-11 NPQRT
+11 T
-16 PEGTPPVV
+16 
-24 SHQWPR
+24 SH
-30 GAAYLSMPGDVGN
+30 SS
-43 MKATETKPSE
+43 KPSE
-53 NLNIVIVGHV
+53 HLNIVIVGHV

-86 EKVQAICKQQG
+86 EKVQAICRQQG

-125 FMWKGR
+125 FIWQDR

-208 KEYREFLGQFKAVP
+208 KEYREFLSQFGAVP
-222 AQFIPVSAKLGDN
+222 ERVIPVSAKLGDN
-235 IANRSQA
+235 IATRSSA
-242 MSWYSGPTVLDTLS
+242 MAWYGGSTVLDALHL
-256 AFQKE
+256 FKKE

-267 PLRLSVQDV
+267 PLRFPIQDV

-288 ITAGRLKVGDHLVF
+288 VTAGRLKIGDHLVF
-302 SPSNKRANIRT
+302 SPSNKRANIRS
-313 VEAFNIEPQPTEG
+313 VEAFNIEPSPTGAE
-326 QAGQSI
+326 AGQSV
-332 GITLDEQIFV
+332 GITLDEQIFI
-342 ERGEIA
+342 ERGEVA
-348 SHQEHLPSVSTAFRA
+348 THQSQLPLVSTAFRA
-363 NLFWLGKKPLEKG
+363 NLFWLGRRPLEKG

-392 ASIHRIID
+392 AVIHKIID

-405 QQQGSNSVGKNQ
+405 QQQDSTSVARNQ
-417 VAELTL
+417 VAELTV

-433 SASFEATGRFV
+433 SSSFEATGRFV

-457 TELVHDDQEFLRE
+457 TEVVRDDQEFLRE

-482 EVTVEDR
+482 EVGIEER
-489 AQQYGHRAAIVLIT
+489 AQQYGHRAAIVLVT

-511 FLARKLE
+511 FLAKKLE
-518 GRLVADGRHAY
+518 SRLVADGRHAY

-543 LSEEERGQTT
+543 LSEHERGQTT

-573 VSTTNPFGLAYRE
+573 VSTTNPFGMGYAE
-586 ASEAIR
+586 AAQAIR

-600 IAVHMSKIA
+600 IAVHMSKVP
-609 EEPPPNTDVVLTGPT
+609 EEAPAGTDITLAGPA
-624 DFDAATAR
+624 DFDAATRR
-632 ILDELK
+632 IIEELK
-638 RRGVLAQAIGA
+638 HRGVLAHAIGA
-649 KPIFQYSI
+649 KPTFQYSI

>member
-1 MHPASFSDRN
+1 M
-11 NPQRT
+11 
-16 PEGTPPVV
+16 GTAK
-24 SHQWPR
+24 S
-30 GAAYLSMPGDVGN
+30 
-43 MKATETKPSE
+43 SE

-86 EKVQAICKQQG
+86 EKVQAICRQQG

-131 QYIIIDAP
+131 HYIIIDAP

-201 DVFDGIE
+201 DVFEGIE
-208 KEYREFLGQFKAVP
+208 KEYREFLAQFGAVP
-222 AQFIPVSAKLGDN
+222 ERIIPVSAKMGDN
-235 IANRSQA
+235 IANRSGT
-242 MSWYSGPTVLDTLS
+242 MPWYQGPTVLDALS
-256 AFQKE
+256 LFKKE

-267 PLRLSVQDV
+267 PLRFPVQDV

-282 RIITGR
+282 RIIAGR
-288 ITAGRLKVGDHLVF
+288 ITAGRLKIGDHLVF
-302 SPSNKRANIRT
+302 SPSNKRANIRSI
-313 VEAFNIEPQPTEG
+313 EAFNVEPVLTGAE
-326 QAGQSI
+326 AGQSV

-342 ERGEIA
+342 ERGEVA
-348 SHQEHLPSVSTAFRA
+348 THQEQLPLVSTAFKA
-363 NLFWLGKKPLEKG
+363 NLFWLGKQPLEQG
-376 RKYLLRVATK
+376 RRYLLRVATR
-386 EVDCEV
+386 EVECEV
-392 ASIHRIID
+392 AAIHRIID
-400 TMDLA
+400 TMDLN
-405 QQQGSNSVGKNQ
+405 QQSGSNKVARNQ
-417 VAELTL
+417 VGELTL

-444 LVDEYDIA
+444 LVDDYDIA
-452 GGGII
+452 GGGIV
-457 TELVHDDQEFLRE
+457 TEMIRDDQEFLRE

-482 EVTVEDR
+482 EVGIEER

-511 FLARKLE
+511 FLAKKLE
-518 GRLVADGRHAY
+518 ARLVADGRHAY

-543 LSEEERGQTT
+543 LAEGERSQTM

-563 RLLIDTGLIV
+563 RLLADTGLIV
-573 VSTTNPFGLAYRE
+573 ISTTNPFGMAYAE
-586 ASEAIR
+586 AAQAIR
-592 TLVHPAPV
+592 TLVHPTPV
-600 IAVHMSKIA
+600 ISIQMSTLSDEA
-609 EEPPPNTDVVLTGPT
+609 STNADLVFTGPA
-624 DFDAATAR
+624 DFDAATKS
-632 ILDELK
+632 ILDELR

-649 KPIFQYSI
+649 KPTFQYSI

>member
-1 MHPASFSDRN
+1 MNFTAVPS
-11 NPQRT
+11 
-16 PEGTPPVV
+16 
-24 SHQWPR
+24 
-30 GAAYLSMPGDVGN
+30 
-43 MKATETKPSE
+43 KPSE
-53 NLNIVIVGHV
+53 SLNIVIVGHV

-86 EKVQAICKQQG
+86 EKVQAICRQQG

-125 FMWKGR
+125 FIWKGR

-189 VVNKMDLVGYRQ
+189 AVNKMDLVGYRQ
-201 DVFDGIE
+201 DVFEGIE
-208 KEYREFLGQFKAVP
+208 KEYREFLGQFGAVP
-222 AQFIPVSAKLGDN
+222 EQIIPVSAKLGDN

-242 MSWYSGPTVLDTLS
+242 MAWYKGPTVLDILS
-256 AFQKE
+256 LFKKE
-261 TARSEQ
+261 TVRSEQ
-267 PLRLSVQDV
+267 PLRFPVQDV

-282 RIITGR
+282 RILAGR
-288 ITAGRLKVGDHLVF
+288 IAAGRLKIGDHLVF
-302 SPSNKRANIRT
+302 SPSNKRANVRSI
-313 VEAFNIEPQPTEG
+313 EAFNIEPVPTAAE
-326 QAGQSI
+326 AGHSV

-348 SHQEHLPSVSTAFRA
+348 THQDQLPLVSTGFKA
-363 NLFWLGKKPLEKG
+363 NLFWLGKRPLEKN

-392 ASIHRIID
+392 AAIHRIID
-400 TMDLA
+400 TMDLS
-405 QQQGSNSVGKNQ
+405 QQQGSTAVNRNQ

-423 RTKAP
+423 RTKTP

-433 SASFEATGRFV
+433 SSSFEATGRFV
-444 LVDEYDIA
+444 LVDDYDIA
-452 GGGII
+452 GGGIV
-457 TELVHDDQEFLRE
+457 TEMVRDDQEFLRE

-482 EVTVEDR
+482 EVGIEER

-511 FLARKLE
+511 FLAKTLE
-518 GRLVADGRHAY
+518 ARLVADGRHAY

-543 LSEEERGQTT
+543 LSEGERSQTT

-563 RLLIDTGLIV
+563 RLLADTGLIV
-573 VSTTNPFGLAYRE
+573 VSTTNPFGMGYIE
-586 ASEAIR
+586 AAQAIR
-592 TLVHPAPV
+592 TLVHPTPV
-600 IAVHMSKIA
+600 ISVHMSKA
-609 EEPPPNTDVVLTGPT
+609 PEEVLPNADIVLSGPA
-624 DFDAATAR
+624 DFDAATKR

-649 KPIFQYSI
+649 KPTFQYSI

>member
-1 MHPASFSDRN
+1 MGNTSITAASAGAVSK
-11 NPQRT
+11 
-16 PEGTPPVV
+16 PE
-24 SHQWPR
+24 
-30 GAAYLSMPGDVGN
+30 
-43 MKATETKPSE
+43 E

-70 LGRLYADTGSL
+70 LGRLYADTNSL

-201 DVFDGIE
+201 DVFEGIE

-235 IANRSQA
+235 IANRSKQ
-242 MSWYSGPTVLDTLS
+242 MSWYSGPTVLDTLG
-256 AFQKE
+256 AFKKE
-261 TARSEQ
+261 AARSEQ
-267 PLRLSVQDV
+267 PLRLPVQDV

-288 ITAGRLKVGDHLVF
+288 ITAGRIKVGDHVVF
-302 SPSNKRANIRT
+302 SPSNKRANVRT
-313 VEAFNIEPQPTEG
+313 VEAFNIDPQPTEG

-332 GITLDEQIFV
+332 GVTLDEQIFV

-348 SHQEHLPSVSTAFRA
+348 SHQESLPSVSTAFRA
-363 NLFWLGKKPLEKG
+363 NLFWLGKRPLEKG

-392 ASIHRIID
+392 VSIHRIID
-400 TMDLA
+400 TMDLS
-405 QQQGSNSVGKNQ
+405 QQQGSHTVNKNQ

-423 RTKAP
+423 RTKIP

-444 LVDEYDIA
+444 LVDEYDIS
-452 GGGII
+452 GGGIV

-563 RLLIDTGLIV
+563 RLLMDTGLIV

-600 IAVHMSKIA
+600 IAVHMSKTA
-609 EEPPPNTDVVLTGPT
+609 EEPPPNTDVAFAGPT

-649 KPIFQYSI
+649 KPVFQYSI